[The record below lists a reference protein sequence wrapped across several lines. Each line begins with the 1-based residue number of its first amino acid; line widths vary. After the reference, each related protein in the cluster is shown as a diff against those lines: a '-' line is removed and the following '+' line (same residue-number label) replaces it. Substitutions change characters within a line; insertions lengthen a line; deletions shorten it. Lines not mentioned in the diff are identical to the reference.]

1 MATSFSAREGTIE
14 RSGSTIH
21 YWLSGPE
28 GRPLVT
34 LTHGATMDHRMFDAQ
49 LPALVDEY
57 RVLTWDVRGHG
68 RSQPI
73 GHDFSMAAAA
83 DDLLALIQ
91 LAGYD
96 RAVLAGQSM
105 GAYIAQNVV
114 VRYPERALALV
125 SIGSTNVTRRY
136 SLLDRFGLLLTP
148 PSLRLWPYENLKRL
162 VARATAISAETRAYA
177 YEAISQV
184 SQRDFANIMAAVAG
198 GLAYRPDYQIP
209 VPALLTHGDQDNTG
223 KIKAYARQWADSQ
236 PNARYVVIPNA
247 GHNANQ
253 DNPDFFNRLLLD
265 FLHQHAPAT

>member
-1 MATSFSAREGTIE
+1 MVTRFSAHEGTVE

-21 YWLSGPE
+21 YWLHGPK

-49 LPALVDEY
+49 IPALAEEY

-68 RSQPI
+68 QSQPI
-73 GHDFSMAAAA
+73 GDHFSMAAAV
-83 DDLLALIQ
+83 DDLLALMQ

-96 RAVLAGQSM
+96 QAVLAGQSM
-105 GAYIAQNVV
+105 GAYIAQNFV

-125 SIGSTNVTRRY
+125 SIGSTNITRRY
-136 SLLDRFGLLLTP
+136 SLLDRVGLLLTP
-148 PSLRLWPYENLKRL
+148 PTLRVWPYEHLKRL
-162 VARATAISAETRAYA
+162 VAQTTAISPQARSYA
-177 YEAISQV
+177 YQAISQV
-184 SQRDFANIMAAVAG
+184 GQRDFANIMDAVAR
-198 GLAYRPDYQIP
+198 GLSYLPDYRIP

-236 PNARYVVIPNA
+236 PNARYVVIPDA

-253 DNPDFFNRLLLD
+253 DNPAFFNRLLLD
-265 FLHQHAPAT
+265 FLHEHVPV